1 VRPELIKA
9 DACDSV
15 PPHPVPASTIEPAG
29 ATPSV
34 KERTDSM
41 LDVHPPHEAIHTRK
55 GFILHIATIT
65 IGLLIAIGLEQ
76 TVEYFHHRSV
86 MRETRE
92 ALAEEKQENIR
103 RFRENIARHVMMMGY
118 LHNNLR
124 IFEYLREHPGTPQE
138 KLPGVLYWTIGA
150 LEPLETAWSTAQQ
163 TNSLILLPRAEV
175 NALTE
180 MYAKL
185 EYSWHIYQPLFN
197 AMARG
202 ADYFTRTADVSTISP
217 AEINIEIDRIMG
229 IQAMEAV
236 YGDTLSWV
244 GRLPDFG
251 PVPDY
256 WQMLPF
262 YHMHEYYQWVAAHPE
277 VAAQSDADLDAAKA
291 HAGLPAETPDIRS
304 MLLHK

>member
-1 VRPELIKA
+1 MQKELMKTDGS
-9 DACDSV
+9 DAA
-15 PPHPVPASTIEPAG
+15 PPHPVPDLTNDPVG
-29 ATPSV
+29 ATTTV
-34 KERTDSM
+34 KECTDSM
-41 LDVHPPHEAIHTRK
+41 LDVHPPHEAIQTRK
-55 GFILHIATIT
+55 GFVLHIATIT

-86 MRETRE
+86 VRETRE
-92 ALAEEKQENIR
+92 ALKEEKQENIR
-103 RFRENIARHVMMMGY
+103 RFHENVATHVMMMGY
-118 LHNNLR
+118 LHNNMR

-138 KLPGVLYWTIGA
+138 KLPGVLYWAIGA
-150 LEPLETAWSTAQQ
+150 QEPTEAAWSTAQQ
-163 TNSLILLPRAEV
+163 TNSLSLMPRVEV

-185 EYSWHIYQPLFN
+185 DYSWHVYQPIFN
-197 AMARG
+197 ALARS
-202 ADYFTRTADVSTISP
+202 ADYFTHTADASSLAP
-217 AEINIEIDRIMG
+217 AEINAEIDQLKG

-277 VAAQSDADLDAAKA
+277 VAVQSDADLDAAKA
-291 HAGLPAETPDIRS
+291 HAGLPADTPDLRS
-304 MLLHK
+304 KLLHK

>member
-1 VRPELIKA
+1 VDERKQVDRP
-9 DACDSV
+9 DAV
-15 PPHPVPASTIEPAG
+15 PPHSVPDLTADPFDATTNAKEP
-29 ATPSV
+29 
-34 KERTDSM
+34 TDSM

-103 RFRENIARHVMMMGY
+103 RFHKNVALHVMQMGY
-118 LHNNLR
+118 LHNNIR
-124 IFEYLREHPGTPQE
+124 IFEFLREYPGTPQE
-138 KLPGVLYWTIGA
+138 KLPGVFYWTIGTQ
-150 LEPLETAWSTAQQ
+150 EPLETAWSTAQQ
-163 TNSLILLPRAEV
+163 TSSVSLLPRAEV

-180 MYAKL
+180 MYTKL
-185 EYSWHIYQPLFN
+185 EYSWHTYQPIFN
-197 AMARG
+197 ALGRS
-202 ADYFTRTADVSTISP
+202 ADYFTRTADASTLSP
-217 AEINIEIDRIMG
+217 AEINTEIEQLMG

-244 GRLPDFG
+244 GHLPEFG

-262 YHMHEYYQWVAAHPE
+262 YHMHEYYQWVTAHPE
-277 VAAQSDADLDAAKA
+277 VAARSDADLDAAKV
-291 HAGLPAETPDIRS
+291 HAGLPADTPDIRS
-304 MLLHK
+304 MLMHK